1 MQVDPVGAQQHL
13 VEVLVEAVEPRQRQ
27 AVAALGQGLVWEVA
41 QLGVVQLAAGAV
53 CLRLVVQR
61 RHCDSFDTIHPGKC
75 HRSVRSFLFAVCST
89 FLLDCFFLSVF
100 SCAFVPAS
108 MNYLRRRNLL

>member
-13 VEVLVEAVEPRQRQ
+13 VEVVVEFVEPRRRR
-27 AVAALGQGLVWEVA
+27 AVAALGQGLGWEVV
-41 QLGVVQLAAGAV
+41 QLVVVQLAAGAV

-61 RHCDSFDTIHPGKC
+61 RRCDSFYTIRPGKC
-75 HRSVRSFLFAVCST
+75 HHSVRSFLFAVCST
-89 FLLDCFFLSVF
+89 FLLDCFFVSVF
-100 SCAFVPAS
+100 SCAFAPAS